1 MYVVVY
7 ICIFKNDEVI
17 LLLLFSSHTL
27 PLIIQNHN
35 EDGEATVKA
44 NLAKLG
50 EDMQEQ
56 FRKLEE

>member
-7 ICIFKNDEVI
+7 ICIFSVWEEKSRSNI
-17 LLLLFSSHTL
+17 TSSFL